1 MRATDISRISG
12 RKKLAEYLVALFRSK
27 SVTFWVQLVG
37 IQYWNVAITDKETIL
52 CQVIRTYQLFLS
64 VLLSGK
70 DWLTW
75 LMGTNLNNTD
85 FWTPAFRRKGVP
97 WFDYCQYFF
106 FFLIRILSMEGW
118 TATTRHGVTRKSS
131 MKKLKHTGNLFRK
144 KPQLKDNSTLKA
156 TKIIDQRKAFY
167 MQKIPVCSCARKN
180 SCKRKK
186 MFT

>member
-1 MRATDISRISG
+1 MRATNISRISG

-75 LMGTNLNNTD
+75 LIGTNLNNTD

-106 FFLIRILSMEGW
+106 FFFWLEFSPWKAEQPLRGMELQEKAAW
-118 TATTRHGVTRKSS
+118 KSWS
-131 MKKLKHTGNLFRK
+131 IQEICLERNH
-144 KPQLKDNSTLKA
+144 S
-156 TKIIDQRKAFY
+156 
-167 MQKIPVCSCARKN
+167 
-180 SCKRKK
+180 
-186 MFT
+186 